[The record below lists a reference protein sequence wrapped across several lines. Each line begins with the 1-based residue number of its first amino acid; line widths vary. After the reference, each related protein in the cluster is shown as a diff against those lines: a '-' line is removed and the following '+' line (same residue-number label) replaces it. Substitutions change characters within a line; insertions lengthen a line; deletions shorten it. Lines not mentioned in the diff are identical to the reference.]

1 MCSRCSERASYHE
14 RGSWIF
20 AEIFLPRIA
29 RMTRMGGPFAS
40 FAQFA
45 AQILVAACRAVNI
58 LTAKRTGNLKSRFT
72 DFLNAD
78 GEKPWRNRDA
88 EFESHPGV
96 TSTQLFE
103 RWNEGWVVLFSALQ
117 SLSDTDLLRT
127 VTIRG
132 VHFQVHEALHRLLA
146 HTSYHVGQ
154 IVYLAKSFRGSEWK
168 TLSIPLGKSEQY
180 NRDPTLEKLS

>member
-1 MCSRCSERASYHE
+1 MDGGRKTGSCSQNR
-14 RGSWIF
+14 
-20 AEIFLPRIA
+20 
-29 RMTRMGGPFAS
+29 
-40 FAQFA
+40 
-45 AQILVAACRAVNI
+45 
-58 LTAKRTGNLKSRFT
+58 
-72 DFLNAD
+72 D
-78 GEKPWRNRDA
+78 GEGFLSLNNV
-88 EFESHPGV
+88 GV
-96 TSTQLFE
+96 L
-103 RWNEGWVVLFSALQ
+103 RVLGSSLWLNWLEEASALQ

-180 NRDPTLEKLS
+180 NRNPTLEKLS

>member
-1 MCSRCSERASYHE
+1 MREIISSIEAEYRRYKILGEGAIRQTREDELSRAGDNNGNS
-14 RGSWIF
+14 
-20 AEIFLPRIA
+20 IA
-29 RMTRMGGPFAS
+29 V
-40 FAQFA
+40 
-45 AQILVAACRAVNI
+45 LVWHI
-58 LTAKRTGNLKSRFT
+58 SGNLKSRFT

-96 TSTQLFE
+96 TPTQLFE